1 MHLSIIIPAYN
12 EARRLPSTLAA
23 VFDYLKRQSYLSEVI
38 VVDDGSTDGTAEI
51 VRSFNQ
57 SIRLIQQ
64 PRNFGKG
71 AAIRTGMLAATG
83 EWRYTC
89 DADLSTPIDELDHLL
104 SLTNQADVIIGS
116 RRMPGS
122 HVTQP
127 QVWWKVQ
134 LGKLGN
140 VAIQLLAVRGIHDTQ
155 CGFKLFHQRTMP
167 VFSLQ
172 RTNRFGYDFEVLYLA
187 RRGGWKILEVPV
199 RWANDPRS
207 TVTTKDYF
215 ITLGELLKLQWN
227 RWRGYYRFPTSIHA

>member
-1 MHLSIIIPAYN
+1 MYLSIIIPAYN
-12 EARRLPSTLAA
+12 EAQRLPATLAA
-23 VFDYLKRQSYLSEVI
+23 IAAYLDKQLYQSEVI
-38 VVDDGSTDGTAEI
+38 VVDDGSTDGTADV
-51 VRSFNQ
+51 VRHRGQ
-57 SIRLIQQ
+57 AVRLIQQ
-64 PRNFGKG
+64 RCNLGKG

-83 EWRYTC
+83 EWRYSC

-122 HVTQP
+122 NVSKAQA
-127 QVWWKVQ
+127 WWKVQ
-134 LGKLGN
+134 LGRLGN

-155 CGFKLFHQRTMP
+155 CGFKLFHRRTMP
-167 VFSLQ
+167 IFTLQ
-172 RTNRFGYDFEVLYLA
+172 RTNRFGYDFEDLYLA
-187 RRGGWKILEVPV
+187 RRGGWSILEVPV

-227 RWRGYYRFPTSIHA
+227 RWRGYYSKS